1 MHISMISEHASP
13 LAPLGGVDAGGQNV
27 HVGKLASE
35 LAHRGHEVTVF
46 TRREDT
52 TTPTVVTMEPGVA
65 VVHISTGADRYI
77 PKDELL
83 DHMPEFGRQVARHW
97 AENPE
102 QRPDILHTHF
112 WMSGLAGRTALEE
125 AGYDDV
131 PLVHTYHALGS
142 VKRRFQGSEDT
153 SPAARTDLETTLGH
167 DAAAII
173 ATCQDEVSELA
184 ALGIDTRKI
193 SVVPCGVDTDEF
205 RPAEYTATGGAPTA
219 SSGAQAGSGA
229 GSSPLATAVD
239 APRPCTRRKK
249 IVSLGRLVPRK
260 GVDLVIR
267 GLAALTGHGLDDVE
281 LEIIGGSGNGGSI
294 DTDPEVRRL
303 RSLAEELGVEA
314 QVTFR
319 GQLGREEI
327 PAVIRS
333 ANLVACTPWY
343 EPFGIVPLEAMA
355 CGVPV
360 IATSVGGL
368 QDTVVDGV
376 TGLLIPPRDVDAF
389 ATAAARLLTD
399 PEFAQ
404 ELGRAGTRRVRD
416 RFTWPAVAQRTE
428 RAYRAVLGQGDDAL
442 VPGELARIC
451 LPAETSTDSVDVLV
465 QHFQGVSSA
474 VNSLAGQITKLRQ
487 WGAVL
492 ARTLSAGGTL
502 YCAGNGGSAA
512 EAQHLSA
519 ELVGKYGPD
528 RPPFSAVAL
537 STDTSAVTAISNDYG
552 FEHVFSR
559 QVEAHARPGDILILM
574 STSGRSPNLVKA
586 AEAAQRLGVTTWA
599 LTGPDPSPLTAACD
613 SSIRIDAAAPHVQEA
628 HLMAVHCLCA
638 IFDATIAK
646 MSSQAARPTTTR
658 TTTRSTRQVRTGS
671 L

>member
-35 LAHRGHEVTVF
+35 LAQRGHEVTVF
-46 TRREDT
+46 TRREDET
-52 TTPTVVTMEPGVA
+52 SPDVVEMEPGVR
-65 VVHISTGADRYI
+65 VVHVSTGADRYI

-83 DHMPEFGRQVARHW
+83 DHMPAFGREVARLW
-97 AENPE
+97 SENPE

-112 WMSGLAGRTALEE
+112 WMSGLAGRTALET
-125 AGYDDV
+125 AGLDV

-153 SPAARTDLETTLGH
+153 SPAERTDLETSLGH
-167 DAAAII
+167 AADAII

-184 ALGIDTRKI
+184 ALGIDTTKV
-193 SVVPCGVDTDEF
+193 SVVPCGVDTEEF
-205 RPAEYTATGGAPTA
+205 RPAEWTTGSASLPTA
-219 SSGAQAGSGA
+219 VA
-229 GSSPLATAVD
+229 
-239 APRPCTRRKK
+239 APWPCTRRKR

-267 GLAALTGHGLDDVE
+267 GLARLAARGIDDVD
-281 LEIIGGSGNGGSI
+281 LEIIGGSGTGGSI
-294 DTDPEVRRL
+294 ETDPEVERL
-303 RSLAEELGVEA
+303 SALAAQLGVEDR
-314 QVTFR
+314 VRFR
-319 GQLGREEI
+319 GQLGRDEI
-327 PAVIRS
+327 PEVIRS
-333 ANLVACTPWY
+333 ATLVACTPWY

-360 IATSVGGL
+360 VATSVGGL
-368 QDTVVDGV
+368 QDTIVDGV
-376 TGLLIPPRDVDAF
+376 TGLLIPPQDVDAF
-389 ATAAARLLTD
+389 ATAAARLITD
-399 PEFAQ
+399 PEYAQ
-404 ELGRAGTRRVRD
+404 ELGRAGIDRVRE

-428 RAYRAVLGQGDDAL
+428 RAYRAVLGQDDDAL
-442 VPGELARIC
+442 VSSSLARIQ
-451 LPAETSTDSVDVLV
+451 LPAATSSDSVDVLV
-465 QHFQGVSSA
+465 RHFQGVSSA
-474 VNSLAGQITKLRQ
+474 VNSLAGQISKLRQ

-519 ELVGKYGPD
+519 ELVGKYAAD

-552 FEHVFSR
+552 FEHVFAR

-574 STSGRSPNLVKA
+574 STSGRSPNLVRA
-586 AEAAQRLGVTTWA
+586 AETAQRLGVTTWA
-599 LTGPDPSPLTAACD
+599 LTGPEPSPLTAACD
-613 SSIRIDAAAPHVQEA
+613 SSIRIDSASPHVQEA

-638 IFDATIAK
+638 IFDQTIAT
-646 MSSQAARPTTTR
+646 MSARSARPATNR
-658 TTTRSTRQVRTGS
+658 APARSPRHVRSGS

>member
-1 MHISMISEHASP
+1 MQISMISEHASP

-52 TTPTVVTMEPGVA
+52 TTPTVVTMEPGVQ
-65 VVHISTGADRYI
+65 VVHVSTGADRYI
-77 PKDELL
+77 PKDDLL

-102 QRPDILHTHF
+102 QRPMVLHSHF
-112 WMSGLAGRTALEE
+112 WMSGLAARTALEE

-153 SPAARTDLETTLGH
+153 SPPERTDLETRLGH

-184 ALGIDTRKI
+184 ALGIDTTKI

-205 RPAEYTATGGAPTA
+205 RPAEYRPA
-219 SSGAQAGSGA
+219 GA
-229 GSSPLATAVD
+229 GNSTD
-239 APRPCTRRKK
+239 ALTTTLEAPQPCTKK

-267 GLAALTGHGLDDVE
+267 GLAELSSRGVDDVE
-281 LEIIGGSGNGGSI
+281 LEVIGGSGSGGSI

-303 RSLAEELGVEA
+303 RALAAELGVDE

-319 GQLGREEI
+319 GQLGRDEI
-327 PAVIRS
+327 PDAIRS
-333 ANLVACTPWY
+333 ATFVACTPWY

-360 IATSVGGL
+360 VATSVGGL

-376 TGLLIPPRDVDAF
+376 TGLLIPPQDVDAF
-389 ATAAARLLTD
+389 TIAAARLLTD
-399 PEFAQ
+399 HEYAR

-428 RAYRAVLGQGDDAL
+428 RAYRATLGQDDDAL
-442 VPGELARIC
+442 VASSLARISP
-451 LPAETSTDSVDVLV
+451 PAETSGDSVDVV
-465 QHFQGVSSA
+465 VRHFQGVSSA
-474 VNSLAGQITKLRQ
+474 VNSLAGQISKLRQ

-552 FEHVFSR
+552 FEQVFAR
-559 QVEAHARPGDILILM
+559 QVEAHARPGDILILL
-574 STSGRSPNLVKA
+574 STSGRSPNLVRA

-638 IFDATIAK
+638 IFDATIAT
-646 MSSQAARPTTTR
+646 MSSRASRPTTTR
-658 TTTRSTRQVRTGS
+658 TPARSTRQVRTGS